1 MAFGLRG
8 QDAWRKHPVIANCHK
23 GAFPGFGTAV
33 LIVGAYI
40 AYDQTIK
47 FMNSEC
53 LHYCVLFMC
62 LANVLHTSTRC
73 SYVRLTTLVQAMLRI
88 LHFAQ
93 LICAAALV
101 KLS

>member
-47 FMNSEC
+47 FMNREPQ
-53 LHYCVLFMC
+53 V
-62 LANVLHTSTRC
+62 
-73 SYVRLTTLVQAMLRI
+73 
-88 LHFAQ
+88 FAPVTFTKSGDGMPE
-93 LICAAALV
+93 ADR
-101 KLS
+101 SPSSDDHH